1 MRHRKAGRKLGRS
14 SGHRKALYRNLIT
27 ELFRHERIKTTEAK
41 AKAIRPLAEK
51 LITLG
56 KRGDLHA
63 RRLAAARLNDPL
75 VVKKLFDELAPRYED
90 RPGGY
95 TRILKLGRRQ
105 GDGAEMAIIE
115 LVE

>member
-14 SGHRKALYRNLIT
+14 GGHRRALYRNLVT

-41 AKAIRPLAEK
+41 AKAVRPKAER

-56 KRGDLHA
+56 KRGTLHA
-63 RRLAAARLNDPL
+63 QRLAAGRLNDPVIL
-75 VVKKLFDELAPRYED
+75 KKLFDEIAPRYQD

-95 TRILKLGRRQ
+95 TRILKLGHRQ
-105 GDGAEMAIIE
+105 GDNAPMVLIE